1 MKIKNANIL
10 DIAGVAEYTTLSK
23 STIYKKINLNEIPYH
38 KIGTRTLFFV
48 EEIDNWVKN
57 DGLIIEKFPELR
69 IFKN

>member
-1 MKIKNANIL
+1 MKVRNDNIL
-10 DIAGVAEYTTLSK
+10 DIPGVAEYTTLSK
-23 STIYKKINLNEIPYH
+23 STIYKKINLKEIPFH

-57 DGLIIEKFPELR
+57 DGLIVDKLPELR